1 MLDRQ
6 FFQCGHDEV
15 VGFPEGEA
23 VGEVDGVGRLDDVVP
38 RFLDEEVLH
47 FLGERTLVSFP
58 CLAKL
63 PHQFH
68 GSCGEGV
75 AGGFVGDTHRKIR
88 EVAVV
93 GARVLRIEESPLA
106 HEHVDLQ
113 VHLLAD
119 RNILRQKIA
128 CCDPSPDPAR
138 HRRGLEN
145 ALGNR
150 IPHVAPL
157 PQIRS
162 KESRDIRTEKH
173 VPVNEPRIRQ
183 TFLRFLH
190 LRKHLI
196 KRHHR
201 FRALHDTISL
211 GQTKIRSY
219 GL

>member
-38 RFLDEEVLH
+38 RFLDEEVLY

-119 RNILRQKIA
+119 RNILSRRSPAATLLLTQRA
-128 CCDPSPDPAR
+128 TEGDWRMPSAIESLMSRLCHRYEAKKAGTYAR
-138 HRRGLEN
+138 
-145 ALGNR
+145 
-150 IPHVAPL
+150 
-157 PQIRS
+157 RS
-162 KESRDIRTEKH
+162 MYR
-173 VPVNEPRIRQ
+173 
-183 TFLRFLH
+183 
-190 LRKHLI
+190 
-196 KRHHR
+196 
-201 FRALHDTISL
+201 
-211 GQTKIRSY
+211 
-219 GL
+219 

>member
-38 RFLDEEVLH
+38 RFLDEKVLH

-128 CCDPSPDPAR
+128 CCDPSPDPA
-138 HRRGLEN
+138 
-145 ALGNR
+145 
-150 IPHVAPL
+150 PSAP
-157 PQIRS
+157 Q
-162 KESRDIRTEKH
+162 KGTGGC
-173 VPVNEPRIRQ
+173 PRQSNPSCRASATDTKQ
-183 TFLRFLH
+183 
-190 LRKHLI
+190 RKQGHTHG
-196 KRHHR
+196 K
-201 FRALHDTISL
+201 ACT
-211 GQTKIRSY
+211 GK
-219 GL
+219 